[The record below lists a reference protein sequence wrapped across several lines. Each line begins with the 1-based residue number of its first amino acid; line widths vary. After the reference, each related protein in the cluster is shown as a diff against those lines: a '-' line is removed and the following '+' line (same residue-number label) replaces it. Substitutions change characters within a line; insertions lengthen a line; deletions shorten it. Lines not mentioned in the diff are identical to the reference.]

1 MLDQMPDTPD
11 PRGNGDVE
19 DAVFADVANPSAGD
33 GGALGKFRAGMTAK
47 PGGRPPKPLWRRIA
61 VFFLRWI
68 AILVVGLA
76 LISAIIAFAF
86 AFLAPPPT
94 ITMAS
99 RAMAGMTVQ
108 RTWVPLSSISLNL
121 VRAVMADEDQRFCSH
136 QGFDMVEIQKALD
149 AQDAGEKLRG
159 ASTISQ
165 QTAKNVFLFQGGGW
179 PRKGAEAWFTFLI
192 EKEWTKNR
200 IMEVYL
206 NVAEWGDGIF
216 GAEAAA
222 QARFGVSAKN
232 LTPEQAARLAAVLP
246 NPNVWKVDGKYAVN
260 RRGPWILRN
269 MQNIARDGLDAC
281 LLGKK

>member
-11 PRGNGDVE
+11 PRGDRDVE
-19 DAVFADVANPSAGD
+19 DAVFVDIVNPSAGD
-33 GGALGKFRAGMTAK
+33 GVSLGKFRAGMTAK

-61 VFFLRWI
+61 MFFLRWI
-68 AILVVGLA
+68 AILIVVLA
-76 LISAIIAFAF
+76 LTSAIVAFAF

-136 QGFDMVEIQKALD
+136 QGFDLVEIQKALD
-149 AQDAGEKLRG
+149 AEEAGEKLRG

-179 PRKGAEAWFTFLI
+179 ARKGAEAWFTFLI

-222 QARFGVSAKN
+222 RARFGVSAKN

>member
-11 PRGNGDVE
+11 PRGDRDVE
-19 DAVFADVANPSAGD
+19 DAVFVDIVNPSAGD
-33 GGALGKFRAGMTAK
+33 GVSLGKFRAGMTAK
-47 PGGRPPKPLWRRIA
+47 PGDRPPKPLWRRIA

-68 AILVVGLA
+68 AILIVVLA
-76 LISAIIAFAF
+76 LTSAIVAFAF
-86 AFLAPPPT
+86 AFVAPPPT

-136 QGFDMVEIQKALD
+136 QGFDLVEIQKALD
-149 AQDAGEKLRG
+149 AEEAGEKLRG

-179 PRKGAEAWFTFLI
+179 ARKGAEAWFTFLI

-222 QARFGVSAKN
+222 RARFGVSAKN